1 MVQNRTIET
10 TTVPLTTPGFVLS
23 GEWISQLAYGT
34 GPIVPR
40 IRTNVSGGSISFPLT
55 SASAFYIVGS
65 VNLNHGLFDVT
76 MTPSLNVGPQQYNGS
91 SSWVGLNTILY
102 LATGLDRSQTYQIEM
117 KNDSPD
123 MALDL
128 SSIVVLDTP
137 P

>member
-1 MVQNRTIET
+1 
-10 TTVPLTTPGFVLS
+10 
-23 GEWISQLAYGT
+23 LAYGT

-102 LATGLDRSQTYQIEM
+102 LATGLNRSQTYQIEM

>member
-1 MVQNRTIET
+1 VVQNRTIET
-10 TTVPLTTPGFVLS
+10 TTLPLTTPGFVLS
-23 GEWISQLAYGT
+23 GEWISQTAYGS

-65 VNLNHGLFDVT
+65 VNSNHGLFDVT
-76 MTPSLNVGPQQYNGS
+76 MTPSSNVGPQQYNGS
-91 SSWVGLNTILY
+91 SSWVGLDTMLY
-102 LATGLDRSQTYQIEM
+102 LATGMNRSETYQIEM
-117 KNDSPD
+117 KNDSPG

-128 SSIVVLDTP
+128 SSIVIFDTP